1 MIIKSIKLKKLS
13 SLHLLT
19 GIALLTVSYAA
30 TADRVLE
37 EIIVTAQ
44 KREQSLQDVPVS
56 VSVIDGEFIK
66 DAGLIDIQDVV
77 QYVPNVKV
85 NFDDLTPTITIRGFG
100 TPPFGR
106 ALEPSVG
113 LVIDDVY
120 YGRMTYANDAVF
132 DLQRLEVLRGPQ
144 GTLFGKN
151 TIAGVMNFST
161 EPAGDELRGYLT
173 TVYASSNDKLVEGGI
188 SVPLLADRL
197 SSRFSFKS
205 RSQDRHIFNTATNR
219 TPSNDYL
226 AGRIKLAFHAAET
239 LDVYI
244 NAWAARSEGRGSNL
258 EILKA
263 TPDAEEEFLEHDPQF
278 DSIPFNERGSLDE
291 RGFKERDADSM
302 SIKLSWSPDAESWG
316 VTDNQIDVIAAW
328 SEISTP
334 FSDDVDFSPIPLIR
348 LNSILPETYK
358 QETLELRWSGSTPA
372 PFGWGE
378 GVDII
383 IGVYAFAT
391 ESDVTGRFSINMNG
405 VQSLFEAGGGVGPT
419 GQLGIFAD
427 QVGDLLASMPNNG
440 TPGEFPPGFDTEII
454 DNFTQQTDE
463 GFAIFM
469 QSVWHFTDRLNMTLG
484 IRYGENSKEGQIS
497 STAYGVSGQQGTS
510 VAAPLLAQSDFDENR
525 VREENELSPK
535 IAFAYDWSDDLNIYT
550 SFTEGFKGGGF
561 AALAFNNESLEYEPE
576 EGQAYEA
583 GFKAK
588 LLDGSLGIN
597 GAIYLNDFQNLQVR
611 VFNGA
616 TFFFLNAGS
625 ARTQGFEMDAT
636 WLPSW
641 EWLTIAGSL
650 GYSDA
655 YYVSY
660 VNGPAQAGSG
670 ESRQDLSGES
680 LVFAPEMSASLTPT
694 IRFPLGDSGDIGM
707 VIALDTLYQG
717 EHWVDADI
725 DPQARQEATTKFN
738 LRLGVVATDG
748 SWSVMA
754 SARNVTGEQ
763 EKLLVLDVP
772 LLPGNYVTANN
783 PDEPQFA
790 LNLRYAFE

>member
-1 MIIKSIKLKKLS
+1 MIIKPIKAQ
-13 SLHLLT
+13 SLHL
-19 GIALLTVSYAA
+19 IAAITLLLISHGAI
-30 TADRVLE
+30 ADRVLE

-66 DAGLIDIQDVV
+66 EAGLIDIQDMV
-77 QYVPNVKV
+77 QYVPNIKV
-85 NFDDLTPTITIRGFG
+85 NFDDLMPTITIRGFG

-161 EPAGDELRGYLT
+161 EPAGDELRGYIT
-173 TVYASSNDKLVEGGI
+173 TVYASSNDKLVEGGVSI
-188 SVPLLADRL
+188 PLLSDRV

-205 RSQDRHIFNTATNR
+205 RSKDRHIFNTATNQM
-219 TPSNDYL
+219 PSNDYL
-226 AGRIKLAFHAAET
+226 AGRIKLAFHLKDT
-239 LDVYI
+239 LDVYV

-263 TPDAEEEFLEHDPQF
+263 TPDAEEEFIEHDPEF
-278 DSIPFNERGSLDE
+278 DSIPFNERGSQDGQ
-291 RGFKERDADSM
+291 GFKERDADSL
-302 SIKLSWSPDAESWG
+302 SVKLRWSPNAERWG
-316 VTDNQIDVIAAW
+316 VQDNQIDIIAAW

-378 GVDII
+378 GLDII
-383 IGVYAFAT
+383 AGIYAFGT
-391 ESDVTGRFSINMNG
+391 QSDVTGRFSINMNA

-419 GQLGIFAD
+419 GQLGILAD
-427 QVGDLLASMPNNG
+427 EVVDLLALTPNNG
-440 TPGEFPPGFDTEII
+440 LPGILPPGFDTEVI
-454 DNFTQQTDE
+454 DNFTHQTDE

-469 QSVWHFTDRLNMTLG
+469 QGVWYLSDRLNMTLG
-484 IRYGENSKEGQIS
+484 LRYGENIKEGQIS

-510 VAAPLLAQSDFDENR
+510 LAAPLLAQSDYNENR
-525 VREENELSPK
+525 RRKENELSPK
-535 IAFAYDWSDDLNIYT
+535 IAFAYDWGDDLNIYT

-588 LLDGSLGIN
+588 LLEGSLGIN
-597 GAIYLNDFQNLQVR
+597 GAIYRNDFQNLQVR

-650 GYSDA
+650 GFSDA

-670 ESRQDLSGES
+670 ETRQDLSGES
-680 LVFAPEMSASLTPT
+680 LVFAPEMSASITPS
-694 IRFPLGDSGDIGM
+694 IRFPVSHSGDIGM
-707 VIALDTLYQG
+707 IIALDTLYQG
-717 EHWVDADI
+717 EHWVDADT

-738 LRLGVVATDG
+738 FRIGVIATDG

-754 SARNVTGEQ
+754 SARNITGEK

-783 PDEPQFA
+783 PDEPQYA
-790 LNLRYAFE
+790 LNLRYAFD

>member
-1 MIIKSIKLKKLS
+1 MIIKPIRAQ
-13 SLHLLT
+13 SLHLIT
-19 GIALLTVSYAA
+19 TITLLSISHVAI
-30 TADRVLE
+30 ADRVLE

-66 DAGLIDIQDVV
+66 EAGLIDIQDMV
-77 QYVPNVKV
+77 QYVPNIKV
-85 NFDDLTPTITIRGFG
+85 NFDDLMPTITIRGFG

-161 EPAGDELRGYLT
+161 EPAGDELRGYIT
-173 TVYASSNDKLVEGGI
+173 TVYASSNDKLVEGGVSI
-188 SVPLLADRL
+188 PLLSDRV

-205 RSQDRHIFNTATNR
+205 RSKDRHIFNTATNQM
-219 TPSNDYL
+219 PSNDYL
-226 AGRIKLAFHAAET
+226 AGRIKLAFHLKDT
-239 LDVYI
+239 LDVYV

-263 TPDAEEEFLEHDPQF
+263 TPDAEEEFIEHDPEF
-278 DSIPFNERGSLDE
+278 DSIPFNERGSQDGE
-291 RGFKERDADSM
+291 GFKERDADSL
-302 SIKLSWSPDAESWG
+302 SVKLRWSPNAERWG
-316 VTDNQIDVIAAW
+316 VQDNQIDIIAAW

-378 GVDII
+378 GLDII
-383 IGVYAFAT
+383 AGIYAFGT
-391 ESDVTGRFSINMNG
+391 QSDVTGRFSINMNA

-419 GQLGIFAD
+419 GQLGILAD
-427 QVGDLLASMPNNG
+427 EVVDLLALTPNNG
-440 TPGEFPPGFDTEII
+440 LPGILPPGFDTEVI
-454 DNFTQQTDE
+454 DNFTHQTDK

-469 QSVWHFTDRLNMTLG
+469 QGVWYLSDRLNMTLG
-484 IRYGENSKEGQIS
+484 LRYGENIKEGQIS

-510 VAAPLLAQSDFDENR
+510 LAAPLLAQSDYNENR
-525 VREENELSPK
+525 RRKENELSPK
-535 IAFAYDWSDDLNIYT
+535 IAFAYDWGDDLNIYT

-588 LLDGSLGIN
+588 LLEGSLGIN
-597 GAIYLNDFQNLQVR
+597 GAIYRNDFQNLQVR

-650 GYSDA
+650 GFSDA

-670 ESRQDLSGES
+670 ETRQDLSGES
-680 LVFAPEMSASLTPT
+680 LVFAPEMSASITPS
-694 IRFPLGDSGDIGM
+694 IRFPVSHSGDIGM
-707 VIALDTLYQG
+707 IIALDTLYQG
-717 EHWVDADI
+717 EHWVDADT

-738 LRLGVVATDG
+738 FRIGVIATDG

-754 SARNVTGEQ
+754 SARNITGEK

-783 PDEPQFA
+783 PDEPQYA
-790 LNLRYAFE
+790 LNLRYAFD

>member
-1 MIIKSIKLKKLS
+1 MIIKPIRAQ
-13 SLHLLT
+13 SLHLIT
-19 GIALLTVSYAA
+19 TITLLSISHVAI
-30 TADRVLE
+30 ADRVLE

-66 DAGLIDIQDVV
+66 EAGLIDIQDMV
-77 QYVPNVKV
+77 QYVPNIKV
-85 NFDDLTPTITIRGFG
+85 NFDDLMPTITIRGFG

-161 EPAGDELRGYLT
+161 EPAGDELRGYIT
-173 TVYASSNDKLVEGGI
+173 TVYASSNDKLVEGGVSI
-188 SVPLLADRL
+188 PLLSDRV

-205 RSQDRHIFNTATNR
+205 RSKDRHIFNTATNQM
-219 TPSNDYL
+219 PSNDYL
-226 AGRIKLAFHAAET
+226 AGRIKLAFHLKDT
-239 LDVYI
+239 LDVYV

-263 TPDAEEEFLEHDPQF
+263 TPDAEEEFIEHDPEF
-278 DSIPFNERGSLDE
+278 DSIPFNERGSQDGQ
-291 RGFKERDADSM
+291 GFKERDADSL
-302 SIKLSWSPDAESWG
+302 SVKLRWSPNAERWG
-316 VTDNQIDVIAAW
+316 VQDNQIDIIAAW

-378 GVDII
+378 GLDII
-383 IGVYAFAT
+383 AGIYAFGT
-391 ESDVTGRFSINMNG
+391 QSDVTGRFSINMNA

-419 GQLGIFAD
+419 GQLGILAD
-427 QVGDLLASMPNNG
+427 EVVDLLALTPNNG
-440 TPGEFPPGFDTEII
+440 LPGILPPGFDTEVI
-454 DNFTQQTDE
+454 DNFTHQTDK

-469 QSVWHFTDRLNMTLG
+469 QGVWYLSDRLNMTLG
-484 IRYGENSKEGQIS
+484 LRYGENIKEGQIS

-510 VAAPLLAQSDFDENR
+510 LAAPLLAQSDYNENR
-525 VREENELSPK
+525 RRKENELSPK
-535 IAFAYDWSDDLNIYT
+535 IAFAYDWGDDLNIYT

-588 LLDGSLGIN
+588 LLEGSLGIN
-597 GAIYLNDFQNLQVR
+597 GAIYRNDFQNLQVR

-650 GYSDA
+650 GFSDA

-670 ESRQDLSGES
+670 ETRQDLSGES
-680 LVFAPEMSASLTPT
+680 LVFAPEMSASITPS
-694 IRFPLGDSGDIGM
+694 IRFPVSHSGDIGM
-707 VIALDTLYQG
+707 IIALDTLYQG
-717 EHWVDADI
+717 EHWVDADT

-738 LRLGVVATDG
+738 FRIGVIATDG

-754 SARNVTGEQ
+754 SARNITGEK

-783 PDEPQFA
+783 PDEPQYA
-790 LNLRYAFE
+790 LNLRYAFD

>member
-1 MIIKSIKLKKLS
+1 MIIKPIRAQ
-13 SLHLLT
+13 SLHLIT
-19 GIALLTVSYAA
+19 TITLLSISHVAI
-30 TADRVLE
+30 ADRVLE

-66 DAGLIDIQDVV
+66 EAGLIDIQDMV
-77 QYVPNVKV
+77 QYVPNIKV

-161 EPAGDELRGYLT
+161 EPAGDELRGYIT
-173 TVYASSNDKLVEGGI
+173 TVYASSNDKLVEGGVSI
-188 SVPLLADRL
+188 PLLSDRV

-205 RSQDRHIFNTATNR
+205 RSKDRHIFNTATNQM
-219 TPSNDYL
+219 PSNDYL
-226 AGRIKLAFHAAET
+226 AGRIKLAFHLKDT
-239 LDVYI
+239 LDVYV

-263 TPDAEEEFLEHDPQF
+263 TPDAEEEFIEHDPEF
-278 DSIPFNERGSLDE
+278 DSIPFNERGSQDGQ
-291 RGFKERDADSM
+291 GFKERDADSL
-302 SIKLSWSPDAESWG
+302 SVKLRWSPNAERWG
-316 VTDNQIDVIAAW
+316 VQDNQIDIIAAW

-372 PFGWGE
+372 PFSWGE
-378 GVDII
+378 GLDII
-383 IGVYAFAT
+383 AGIYAFGT
-391 ESDVTGRFSINMNG
+391 QSDVTGRFSINMNA

-419 GQLGIFAD
+419 GQLGILAD
-427 QVGDLLASMPNNG
+427 EVVDLLALTPNNG
-440 TPGEFPPGFDTEII
+440 LPGILPPGFDTEVI
-454 DNFTQQTDE
+454 DNFTHQTDE

-469 QSVWHFTDRLNMTLG
+469 QGVWYLSDRLNMTLG
-484 IRYGENSKEGQIS
+484 LRYGENIKEGQIS

-510 VAAPLLAQSDFDENR
+510 LAAPLLAQSDYNENR
-525 VREENELSPK
+525 RRKENELSPK
-535 IAFAYDWSDDLNIYT
+535 IAFAYDWGDDLNIYT

-588 LLDGSLGIN
+588 LLEGSLGIN
-597 GAIYLNDFQNLQVR
+597 GAIYRNDFQNLQVR

-650 GYSDA
+650 GFSDA

-670 ESRQDLSGES
+670 ETRQDLSGES
-680 LVFAPEMSASLTPT
+680 LVFAPEMSASITPS
-694 IRFPLGDSGDIGM
+694 IRFPVSHSGDIGM
-707 VIALDTLYQG
+707 IIALDTLYQG
-717 EHWVDADI
+717 EHWVDADT

-738 LRLGVVATDG
+738 FRIGVIATDG

-754 SARNVTGEQ
+754 SARNITGEK

-783 PDEPQFA
+783 PDEPQYA
-790 LNLRYAFE
+790 LNLRYAFD

>member
-1 MIIKSIKLKKLS
+1 MIIKPIRAQ
-13 SLHLLT
+13 SLHLIT
-19 GIALLTVSYAA
+19 TITLLSISHVAI
-30 TADRVLE
+30 ADRVLE

-66 DAGLIDIQDVV
+66 EAGLIDIQDMV
-77 QYVPNVKV
+77 QYVPNIKV
-85 NFDDLTPTITIRGFG
+85 NFDDLMPTITIRGFG

-161 EPAGDELRGYLT
+161 EPAGDELRGYIT
-173 TVYASSNDKLVEGGI
+173 TVYASSNDKLVEGGVSI
-188 SVPLLADRL
+188 PLLSDRV

-205 RSQDRHIFNTATNR
+205 RSKDRHIFNTATNQM
-219 TPSNDYL
+219 PSNDYL
-226 AGRIKLAFHAAET
+226 AGRIKLAFHLKDT
-239 LDVYI
+239 LDVYV

-263 TPDAEEEFLEHDPQF
+263 TPDAEEEFIEHDPEF
-278 DSIPFNERGSLDE
+278 DSIPFNERGSQDGQ
-291 RGFKERDADSM
+291 GFKERDADSL
-302 SIKLSWSPDAESWG
+302 SVKLRWSPNAERWG
-316 VTDNQIDVIAAW
+316 VQDNQIDIIAAW

-378 GVDII
+378 GLDII
-383 IGVYAFAT
+383 AGIYAFGT
-391 ESDVTGRFSINMNG
+391 QSDVTGRFSINMNA

-419 GQLGIFAD
+419 GQLGILAD
-427 QVGDLLASMPNNG
+427 EVVDLLALTPNNG
-440 TPGEFPPGFDTEII
+440 LPGILPPGFDTEVI
-454 DNFTQQTDE
+454 DNFTHQTDE

-469 QSVWHFTDRLNMTLG
+469 QGVWYLSDRLNMTLG
-484 IRYGENSKEGQIS
+484 LRYGENIKEGQIS

-510 VAAPLLAQSDFDENR
+510 LAAPLLAQSDYNENR
-525 VREENELSPK
+525 RRKENELSPK
-535 IAFAYDWSDDLNIYT
+535 IAFAYDWGDDLNIYT

-588 LLDGSLGIN
+588 LLEGSLGIN
-597 GAIYLNDFQNLQVR
+597 GAIYRNDFQNLQVR

-650 GYSDA
+650 GFSDA

-670 ESRQDLSGES
+670 ETRQDLSGES
-680 LVFAPEMSASLTPT
+680 LVFAPEMSASITPS
-694 IRFPLGDSGDIGM
+694 IRFPVSHSGDIGM
-707 VIALDTLYQG
+707 IIALDTLYQG
-717 EHWVDADI
+717 EHWVDADT

-738 LRLGVVATDG
+738 FRIGVIATDG

-754 SARNVTGEQ
+754 SARNITGEK

-783 PDEPQFA
+783 PDEPQYA
-790 LNLRYAFE
+790 LNLRYAFD

>member
-1 MIIKSIKLKKLS
+1 MIIKPIKAQ
-13 SLHLLT
+13 SLHL
-19 GIALLTVSYAA
+19 IAAITLLLISHGAI
-30 TADRVLE
+30 ADRVLE

-66 DAGLIDIQDVV
+66 EAGLIDIQDMV
-77 QYVPNVKV
+77 QYVPNIKV

-161 EPAGDELRGYLT
+161 EPAGDELRGYIT
-173 TVYASSNDKLVEGGI
+173 TVYASSNDKLVEGGVSI
-188 SVPLLADRL
+188 PLLSDRV

-205 RSQDRHIFNTATNR
+205 RSQDRHIFNTAINQM
-219 TPSNDYL
+219 PSNDYL
-226 AGRIKLAFHAAET
+226 AGRIKLAFHLKDT
-239 LDVYI
+239 LDIYV

-263 TPDAEEEFLEHDPQF
+263 TPDAEEEFLEHDPEF
-278 DSIPFNERGSLDE
+278 DSIPFNERGSQDGQ
-291 RGFKERDADSM
+291 GFKERDADSL
-302 SIKLSWSPDAESWG
+302 SVKLSWSPNAERWG
-316 VTDNQIDVIAAW
+316 VQDNQIDIIAAW

-378 GVDII
+378 GLDII
-383 IGVYAFAT
+383 AGIYAFGT
-391 ESDVTGRFSINMNG
+391 QSDVTGRFSINMNA
-405 VQSLFEAGGGVGPT
+405 VQSLFEAGGGVGPA
-419 GQLGIFAD
+419 GQLGILAD
-427 QVGDLLASMPNNG
+427 EAVDLLAATPNNG
-440 TPGEFPPGFDTEII
+440 LPGIFPPGFDTEVI
-454 DNFTQQTDE
+454 DNFTHQTDE

-469 QSVWHFTDRLNMTLG
+469 QGVWYFSDRLNMTLG
-484 IRYGENSKEGQIS
+484 IRYGENIKEGQIS
-497 STAYGVSGQQGTS
+497 STAYGVNGQQGTS
-510 VAAPLLAQSDFDENR
+510 ITAPLLAQSDYNENR
-525 VREENELSPK
+525 IREENELSPK
-535 IAFAYDWSDDLNIYT
+535 IAFAYDWGDDLNIYT

-588 LLDGSLGIN
+588 LLEGSLGIN
-597 GAIYLNDFQNLQVR
+597 GAIYRNDFQNLQVR

-660 VNGPAQAGSG
+660 VNGPAQAGSD
-670 ESRQDLSGES
+670 ETRQDLSGES
-680 LVFAPEMSASLTPT
+680 LVFAPEMSASLTPS
-694 IRFPLGDSGDIGM
+694 IRFPLSNSGDVGM
-707 VIALDTLYQG
+707 IIALDTLYQG
-717 EHWVDADI
+717 KHWVDADI

-738 LRLGVVATDG
+738 FRIGVIATDG

-754 SARNVTGEQ
+754 SAKNMTGEK

-783 PDEPQFA
+783 PDEPQYA